1 MLGLGNTI
9 SKVAYQWS
17 PKSVSATMKLWLRNG
32 VGISAARW
40 YDQSGNGNNAAQATS
55 GFQGSVVDGGLDL
68 EGSNEDQYP
77 LTSDIVISAKRNI
90 TIFLVMKIESY
101 DSQNTALGTGTTS
114 DFLEFQTAERIRL
127 KMDGTDIIEYETGT
141 FAAAEKML
149 ITIERIAGNTGTV
162 RLYKN
167 GSGVSVSSFPTG
179 SDGNNTGA
187 ITFDRIG
194 SRNSDRFFDGI
205 IYELIV
211 YGDDLSDLSS
221 ADISKVNDYL
231 KNKHNL

>member
-40 YDQSGNGNNAAQATS
+40 YDQSGNGNNAAQTTS
-55 GFQGSVVDGGLDL
+55 GNQGSVVDGGLDL

-77 LTSDIVISAKRNI
+77 LTSDVVISAKRNI

-101 DSQNTALGTGTTS
+101 DSQNSALGTGTTD

-127 KMDGTDIIEYETGT
+127 KMDGTDILQYASGT

-149 ITIERIAGNTGTV
+149 ITIERIAGNDGTI

-167 GSGVSVSSFPTG
+167 GSGVSVDSTPTG
-179 SDGNNTGA
+179 DGNNTGA

-194 SRNSDRFFDGI
+194 SRQSDRFFDGI

-211 YGDDLSDLSS
+211 YGNDTEDLSS
-221 ADISKVNDYL
+221 TDISKVNDYL
-231 KNKHNL
+231 KNKHNI